1 MNAVAVGPDVFINA
15 TGSGSSPTP
24 ANLMDKWLTNHLTR
38 RESHE
43 QSGEAALALEVVR
56 CRSSTRASSPC
67 SSSRVFAPKPTG
79 SVACSRHPTSA
90 ARRGSSASARSP
102 RSPGATPRGRL
113 WTSPLVGPPGFL
125 DADATTL
132 RVHALPSPGDP
143 LHDLPVGQ
151 AVGLIVMDYA
161 RRRRIRV
168 NGVLVERGAEGLRV
182 DVEQAFGN
190 CPKYIRPRQLARRRP
205 PQADDARAPPAAP
218 RCRRRSGSCSA
229 RTETFFL
236 GTTHPDRGVDTSHRG
251 GPAGLHPRGGRRV
264 VVAGLPGQQHV
275 HQLRQPRRRRHGR
288 RARPRLRHRHEACCS
303 PARATVEWVTAGSA
317 GDDGGTGRRVRF
329 TVQQVAGGPLLV
341 REEPTT
347 PHGAAA

>member
-1 MNAVAVGPDVFINA
+1 MSVFHEGELAVQQLAGVRAEADRLGGMLAP
-15 TGSGSSPTP
+15 P
-24 ANLMDKWLTNHLTR
+24 HLDGAAR
-38 RESHE
+38 FL
-43 QSGEAALALEVVR
+43 GERTFAAL
-56 CRSSTRASSPC
+56 
-67 SSSRVFAPKPTG
+67 TG
-79 SVACSRHPTSA
+79 RDAE
-90 ARRGSSASARSP
+90 
-102 RSPGATPRGRL
+102 GRL

-125 DADATTL
+125 DAEATTL

-190 CPKYIRPRQLARRRP
+190 CPKYIRPRQLAADA
-205 PQADDARAPPAAP
+205 PQADDGAAT
-218 RCRRRSGSCSA
+218 RGATLSAAQRELLA

-251 GPAGLHPRGGRRV
+251 GPAGFIRVEDGALWWPDYPGNNMFTSFGNLAVDDTAAVLVPDFGTGTSLLLSGR
-264 VVAGLPGQQHV
+264 A
-275 HQLRQPRRRRHGR
+275 
-288 RARPRLRHRHEACCS
+288 A
-303 PARATVEWVTAGSA
+303 VEWVTAGSA

-329 TVQQVAGGPLLV
+329 TVQQVAGGPLPV

-347 PHGAAA
+347 PRGAAA

>member
-1 MNAVAVGPDVFINA
+1 MSEFHEGELAVQQLAGVRAEADRL
-15 TGSGSSPTP
+15 SGMLAPP
-24 ANLMDKWLTNHLTR
+24 HLGGAAR
-38 RESHE
+38 FL
-43 QSGEAALALEVVR
+43 GERTFAAL
-56 CRSSTRASSPC
+56 
-67 SSSRVFAPKPTG
+67 TG
-79 SVACSRHPTSA
+79 RDAE
-90 ARRGSSASARSP
+90 
-102 RSPGATPRGRL
+102 GRL

-125 DADATTL
+125 DAEATTL

-190 CPKYIRPRQLARRRP
+190 CPKYIRPRQLAADA
-205 PQADDARAPPAAP
+205 PQADDGAATRGATLSAAQRALL
-218 RCRRRSGSCSA
+218 A

-251 GPAGLHPRGGRRV
+251 GPAGFIRVEDGALWWPDYPGNNMFTSFGNLAVDDTAAVLVPDFGTGTSLLLSGR
-264 VVAGLPGQQHV
+264 A
-275 HQLRQPRRRRHGR
+275 
-288 RARPRLRHRHEACCS
+288 A
-303 PARATVEWVTAGSA
+303 VEWVTAGSA

-329 TVQQVAGGPLLV
+329 TVQQVAGGPLPV
-341 REEPTT
+341 SEEPTT
-347 PHGAAA
+347 PRGAAA

>member
-1 MNAVAVGPDVFINA
+1 MSEFHEGELAVQQLAGVRAEADRL
-15 TGSGSSPTP
+15 SGMLAPP
-24 ANLMDKWLTNHLTR
+24 HLGGAAR
-38 RESHE
+38 FL
-43 QSGEAALALEVVR
+43 GERTFAAL
-56 CRSSTRASSPC
+56 
-67 SSSRVFAPKPTG
+67 TG
-79 SVACSRHPTSA
+79 RDTE
-90 ARRGSSASARSP
+90 
-102 RSPGATPRGRL
+102 GRL

-125 DADATTL
+125 DAEATTL

-190 CPKYIRPRQLARRRP
+190 CPKYIRPRQLAADA
-205 PQADDARAPPAAP
+205 PQADDGAAT
-218 RCRRRSGSCSA
+218 RGATLSAAQRELLA
-229 RTETFFL
+229 RTETIFL

-251 GPAGLHPRGGRRV
+251 GPAGFIRVEDGALWWPDYPGNNMFTSFGNLAVDDTAAVLVPDFGTGTSLLLSGR
-264 VVAGLPGQQHV
+264 A
-275 HQLRQPRRRRHGR
+275 
-288 RARPRLRHRHEACCS
+288 A
-303 PARATVEWVTAGSA
+303 VEWVTAGSA

-329 TVQQVAGGPLLV
+329 TVQQVAGGPLPV

-347 PHGAAA
+347 PRGAAA

>member
-1 MNAVAVGPDVFINA
+1 MSEFHEGELAVQQLAGVRAEADRL
-15 TGSGSSPTP
+15 SGMLAPP
-24 ANLMDKWLTNHLTR
+24 HLGGAAR
-38 RESHE
+38 FL
-43 QSGEAALALEVVR
+43 GERTFAAL
-56 CRSSTRASSPC
+56 
-67 SSSRVFAPKPTG
+67 TG
-79 SVACSRHPTSA
+79 RDAE
-90 ARRGSSASARSP
+90 
-102 RSPGATPRGRL
+102 GRL

-125 DADATTL
+125 DAEATTL

-190 CPKYIRPRQLARRRP
+190 CPKYIRPRQLAADA
-205 PQADDARAPPAAP
+205 PQADDGAAT
-218 RCRRRSGSCSA
+218 RGATLSAAQQELLA

-251 GPAGLHPRGGRRV
+251 GPAGFIRVEDGALWWPDYPGNNMFTSFGNLAVDDTAAVLVPDFGTGTSLLLSGR
-264 VVAGLPGQQHV
+264 A
-275 HQLRQPRRRRHGR
+275 
-288 RARPRLRHRHEACCS
+288 A
-303 PARATVEWVTAGSA
+303 VEWVTAGSA

-329 TVQQVAGGPLLV
+329 TVQQVAGGPLPV

-347 PHGAAA
+347 PRGAAA